1 MGEWCGSGVEWSVWC
16 VLETW
21 NGGDG
26 VASDGVMVGLVAWL
40 IGCEIVCMKC
50 AVLHA
55 SSAVPRC
62 RVSLYVL
69 RPGVL
74 CTWFFR
80 LL

>member
-1 MGEWCGSGVEWSVWC
+1 MWC

-21 NGGDG
+21 KGGDG
-26 VASDGVMVGLVAWL
+26 VARL

-50 AVLHA
+50 VVLHA
-55 SSAVPRC
+55 SSPVPRC
-62 RVSLYVL
+62 RVLLYGL